1 MNATVCPGA
10 AKGRVPAVNNEYEDV
25 VVNVAEKLTV
35 LSHLFEYYQYTKGMA
50 SLREDTF
57 SGLCLIIDGCI
68 DELKTIV

>member
-1 MNATVCPGA
+1 MNATVCPSA
-10 AKGRVPAVNNEYEDV
+10 AKGRVPAVNNDYEDV

-35 LSHLFEYYQYTKGMA
+35 LSHLFEYVQYAKGMA
-50 SLREDTF
+50 SFRQDTF